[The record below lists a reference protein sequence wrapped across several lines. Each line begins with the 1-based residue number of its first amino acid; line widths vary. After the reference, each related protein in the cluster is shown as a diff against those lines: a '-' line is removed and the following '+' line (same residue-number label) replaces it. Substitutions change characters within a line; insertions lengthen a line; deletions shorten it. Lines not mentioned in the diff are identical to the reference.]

1 MDVLAAC
8 PADPSTPSRYTED
21 RQPRALAPA
30 FCTKPTAAGQSPAL
44 RAKSTC
50 ARVEHAPR
58 YTRPYRDCPE
68 AHHAMRLSTIKLSGF
83 KSFVDPTT
91 LHLPTNMT
99 GVVGPNGCGKSNI
112 IDAVRWVMGESSA
125 SRLRGD
131 SLTDVIF
138 SGSSARK
145 PVSQATVELIFDNT
159 DHTITGEYASFN
171 EISVKRTV
179 SRDGS
184 SNYYLNGTKCRRRDI
199 TDLFLGTGL
208 GPRSY
213 SIIEQGMI
221 SQIIEAR
228 PEDLRVYLEEA
239 AGISKYKE
247 RRKETETRIRH
258 TRENLDRLGDLREEI
273 GKQLEHLKRQA
284 RQAEQYQGLQEERK
298 IKDAEWKALEFR
310 GLDQRLGGLRE
321 ALSQEETRLQQFI
334 AEQRDAEARIETS
347 RVRREEAADALS
359 TAQAE
364 VYQVGST
371 LARLEQQIQHQREMS
386 QRLNKARDE
395 TQQALAELGQHI
407 SGDESKLI
415 VLRDAVELAEPQLE
429 QLQEENEIK
438 QEALRDA
445 EARLADWQARWE
457 AHTRSTSEA
466 SRAGEVERTRVDY
479 LDRQVLEADRRREA
493 LAVERGGLDLES
505 LADAFEE
512 LQLQHETQKAALD
525 GLTEQVEARK
535 EAVAGLQDRQRTG
548 QTELADIRKQA
559 QAARGRLS
567 SLETLPQAAL
577 GQEQGAAVAWL
588 KQHRL
593 DSGARVGE
601 RLSVESGW
609 ENAVESALGQ
619 LIEGVLVDAPESLVG
634 ALAELGEGRIALVSA
649 EQGTLDVAPTSLA
662 AKVQGP
668 TAIRRLLAR
677 LHAAEDLEQARAL
690 QATLGEGDSVI
701 TRGGERLGEGWVR
714 VSRSGAAKQGA
725 LLREREI
732 VTLREQIDT
741 LQERE
746 AELEERLAAFRDQL
760 LAGEQHR
767 EEAQRQ
773 LYQAHRSVSE
783 LGGQLQSQQGKVDA
797 ARTRIDRI
805 EGELSQLLETL
816 DAGREQVREA
826 RGRLDEAVN
835 SMGDLE
841 SVRHALESE
850 RRQFT
855 DARDQARDAARN
867 VRDAAHSLALTLE
880 SQRTQVASLS
890 QALERMSTQRGQLDS
905 RLGELHAQLDDGDT
919 PVQSLEAEHQNA
931 LGERV
936 RADRVLGEARTMLEG
951 IDAELRNF
959 EQTRHQRDEQALAQ
973 RERIS
978 QRKLD
983 QQALVLSADQL
994 TASVEKAGF
1003 VLQDVINALPDDAR
1017 IGDWEQ
1023 AVHQIDGRMRR
1034 LEPVNLAAIQEY
1046 GEASQRSEYLDAQNT
1061 DLTTALETLE
1071 DAIRK
1076 IDRETRGRFKDT
1088 FDRVNAG
1095 VQQLYPRLFG
1105 GGHAYLELT
1114 GEDLLDT
1121 GVTIMARPPGK
1132 RVSSISLLSGGEKA
1146 MTAVALVF
1154 AIFQLNPAPFC
1165 LLDEVD
1171 APLDEANVGRLA
1183 NMVKEMSEKVQF
1195 LFVSH
1200 NKATMEAAHQL
1211 SGVTMREPGVSR
1223 LVSVDLEEAAR
1234 LAGAA

>member
-1 MDVLAAC
+1 
-8 PADPSTPSRYTED
+8 
-21 RQPRALAPA
+21 
-30 FCTKPTAAGQSPAL
+30 
-44 RAKSTC
+44 
-50 ARVEHAPR
+50 
-58 YTRPYRDCPE
+58 
-68 AHHAMRLSTIKLSGF
+68 MRLSTIKLSGF

-138 SGSSARK
+138 SGSAGRK
-145 PVSQATVELIFDNT
+145 PVSQATVELIFDNS
-159 DHTITGEYASFN
+159 DHTIAGEYASFN
-171 EISVKRTV
+171 EISVKRLV

-258 TRENLDRLGDLREEI
+258 TRENLDRLNDLREEI
-273 GKQLEHLKRQA
+273 GKQLEHLRRQA
-284 RQAEQYQGLQEERK
+284 RQAEQYQTLQEERRV
-298 IKDAEWKALEFR
+298 KDAEWKALEYR
-310 GLDQRLGGLRE
+310 NLDGRLGGLRE
-321 ALSQEETRLQQFI
+321 ALSREETKLQQLI
-334 AEQRDAEARIETS
+334 AEQRDAESRIETG
-347 RVRREEAADALS
+347 RLRREEAAETLAR
-359 TAQAE
+359 AQAD

-371 LARLEQQIQHQREMS
+371 LARLEQQIQHQREMA
-386 QRLNKARDE
+386 QRLHKARDE
-395 TQQALAELGQHI
+395 TRQALAELGQHI
-407 SGDESKLI
+407 GSDEARLV
-415 VLRDAVELAEPQLE
+415 VLREAVADAEPQLE
-429 QLQEENEIK
+429 QLQEENEFR
-438 QEALRDA
+438 QEGLREAETALH
-445 EARLADWQARWE
+445 DWQQRWE
-457 AHTRSTSEA
+457 SHNRNASEATRS
-466 SRAGEVERTRVDY
+466 GEVERTRVDY
-479 LDRQVLEADRRREA
+479 LDRQILEADRRREA
-493 LAVERGGLDLES
+493 LAAERAGLDMDA
-505 LADAFEE
+505 LAEAFEQ
-512 LQLQHETQKAALD
+512 LQLQHESQTAALD
-525 GLTEQVEARK
+525 ELNEQVEQRK
-535 EAVAGLQDRQRTG
+535 EAAAALQERQRAS
-548 QTELADIRKQA
+548 QAELAEVRKQA

-567 SLETLPQAAL
+567 SLETLQQAAL

-588 KQHRL
+588 KARGL
-593 DSGARVGE
+593 DSAARVGE
-601 RLSVESGW
+601 RISVESGW

-619 LIEGVLVDAPESLVG
+619 LIEGVLVDAPETLVD
-634 ALAELGEGRIALVSA
+634 ALGELGEGRIALVSGA
-649 EQGTLDVAPTSLA
+649 EGEADFAPTSLA
-662 AKVQGP
+662 ARVQGP
-668 TAIRRLLAR
+668 LAIRRLLAR
-677 LHAAEDLEQARAL
+677 LHGAEDLVQAREL
-690 QATLGEGDSVI
+690 QRTLGENDSVI

-732 VTLREQIDT
+732 VTLREQIEG
-741 LQERE
+741 LHERE
-746 AELEERLAAFRDQL
+746 GELERQLGAFREQL
-760 LAGEQHR
+760 LAAEQQR
-767 EEAQRQ
+767 EEAQRT
-773 LYQAHRSVSE
+773 LYLAHRGVSE
-783 LGGQLQSQQGKVDA
+783 LAGQLQGQRGKLES
-797 ARTRIDRI
+797 ARARIDRI
-805 EGELSQLLETL
+805 EGEMAQVLETL
-816 DAGREQVREA
+816 DNCREQAGEA
-826 RGRLDEAVN
+826 RVRLEDAVS

-841 SVRHALESE
+841 TTRQALEAE
-850 RRQFT
+850 RRQLT
-855 DARDQARDAARN
+855 EARDLARDAARN
-867 VRDAAHSLALTLE
+867 VRDSMHALALTLE
-880 SQRTQVASLS
+880 SQRAQITSLAQS
-890 QALERMSTQRGQLDS
+890 LERMSTQRGQLDS
-905 RLGELHAQLDDGDT
+905 RLGELHSQLDQGDT
-919 PVQSLEAEHQNA
+919 PVQALEVEHQNA

-936 RADRVLGEARTMLEG
+936 RVERVLAEARTQLDG
-951 IDAELRNF
+951 IDAELRGL

-983 QQALVLSADQL
+983 QQALVLSAEQL
-994 TASVEKAGF
+994 QQAVEKAGF
-1003 VLQDVINALPDDAR
+1003 VLEDVVNTLPDEAR
-1017 IGDWEQ
+1017 IGEWEQ
-1023 AVHQIDGRMRR
+1023 AVQQIDARMRR
-1034 LEPVNLAAIQEY
+1034 LEPVNLAAIHEY
-1046 GEASQRSEYLDAQNT
+1046 GEASQRSEYLESQHV
-1061 DLTTALETLE
+1061 DLITALETLE
-1071 DAIRK
+1071 EAIRK

-1095 VQQLYPRLFG
+1095 VQALYPRLFG

-1121 GVTIMARPPGK
+1121 GVAIMARPPGK

>member
-1 MDVLAAC
+1 
-8 PADPSTPSRYTED
+8 
-21 RQPRALAPA
+21 
-30 FCTKPTAAGQSPAL
+30 
-44 RAKSTC
+44 
-50 ARVEHAPR
+50 
-58 YTRPYRDCPE
+58 
-68 AHHAMRLSTIKLSGF
+68 MRLSTIKLSGF

-258 TRENLDRLGDLREEI
+258 TRENLDRLNDLREEI

-284 RQAEQYQGLQEERK
+284 RQAEQYQGLQEERRV
-298 IKDAEWKALEFR
+298 KDAEWKALEFR
-310 GLDQRLGGLRE
+310 NLDSRLGGLRE
-321 ALSQEETRLQQFI
+321 ALSQEETRLQQLI

-386 QRLNKARDE
+386 QRLHKARDE
-395 TQQALAELGQHI
+395 TTQALAELGQHI
-407 SGDESKLI
+407 SGDEAKLM
-415 VLRDAVELAEPQLE
+415 VLREAVDLAEPQLE

-445 EARLADWQARWE
+445 EAKLADWQARWE
-457 AHTRSTSEA
+457 AHTRNTSEA

-493 LAVERGGLDLES
+493 LSAERAGLDLDA
-505 LADAFEE
+505 LAEAFEE

-567 SLETLPQAAL
+567 SLETLQQAAL

-588 KQHRL
+588 KQHGL

-619 LIEGVLVDAPESLVG
+619 LIEGVLVDAPEDLVG
-634 ALAELGEGRIALVSA
+634 ALAELGDGRIALVSA
-649 EQGTLDVAPTSLA
+649 DTSPLQVAPTSLA

-677 LHAAEDLEQARAL
+677 LHAADDLDQARAL
-690 QATLGEGDSVI
+690 QATLADGDSVI

-732 VTLREQIDT
+732 VSLREQIDT

-746 AELEERLAAFRDQL
+746 AELENRLAGFRDQL
-760 LAGEQHR
+760 LAGEQQR
-767 EEAQRQ
+767 EDAQRQ
-773 LYQAHRSVSE
+773 LYLAHRSVSE
-783 LGGQLQSQQGKVDA
+783 LGGQLQSQQGKVEA

-805 EGELSQLLETL
+805 EGELSQLLENL
-816 DAGREQVREA
+816 DASREQVREA
-826 RGRLDEAVN
+826 RGRLDDAVN

-841 SVRHALESE
+841 SVKQALESE
-850 RRQFT
+850 RRQLG
-855 DARDQARDAARN
+855 DARDRARDAARN
-867 VRDAAHSLALTLE
+867 VRDSAHSLALTLE

-905 RLGELHAQLDDGDT
+905 RLGELHSQLDEGDS
-919 PVQSLEAEHQNA
+919 PVHALEAEHQNA

-936 RADRVLGEARTMLEG
+936 RADRVLGEARTLLES
-951 IDAELRNF
+951 IDAELRTF

-994 TASVEKAGF
+994 TAAVEKAGF
-1003 VLQDVINALPDDAR
+1003 VLQDVINTLPEEAR
-1017 IGDWEQ
+1017 ITDWEQ